1 MQATFS
7 FDTQPPAIGP
17 VSPTHRTPTP
27 VGRGAAIRPDNP
39 HLRVQ
44 TRLDAEHLASQDA
57 QRGGASCL
65 PTQVRDD
72 FSQSIVSHNDSP
84 DLAFRWTINPYRGCE
99 HGCSYCYARPTH
111 EFLGLDAGT
120 GFESQLL
127 VKRNA
132 PELLRRFL
140 SKPSWQGEPIVFSGV
155 TDCYQPI
162 EREHRVTR
170 GCLEVAEEFGQP
182 VGILTKNALVTRDL
196 DLLASLAERDA
207 AVVAF
212 SLTTLDDRLARS
224 MEPRTSS
231 PRARLRAMREVAEA
245 GIPVHAM
252 LSPTIP
258 GLNDHEAPALL
269 EAAAEAGAASAS
281 YTLLR
286 LSGSVRE
293 VFLDWLDRCEPRRAD
308 KVRRLI
314 RSTRDGSLND
324 TRFGQRHT
332 GAGAYAGHIARTF
345 RVFAN
350 RHGLARAPKPLS
362 SSAFDHGATG
372 QRRLF

>member
-7 FDTQPPAIGP
+7 FDHSSHAPSHAPSHPIGP
-17 VSPTHRTPTP
+17 TTAPR
-27 VGRGAAIRPDNP
+27 GRGAAIQPPNP
-39 HLRVQ
+39 HLRMQ
-44 TRLDAEHLASQDA
+44 TRLDPAESAT
-57 QRGGASCL
+57 RRV
-65 PTQVRDD
+65 PTVTHDD
-72 FSQSIVSHNDSP
+72 LSQSIVVRNDSP
-84 DLAFRWTINPYRGCE
+84 DLPFRWTINPYRGCE
-99 HGCSYCYARPTH
+99 HGCSYCYARTTH

-127 VKRNA
+127 VKKDA

-140 SKPSWQGEPIVFSGV
+140 RKPSWHGEPIVFSGV

-162 EREHRVTR
+162 EREHGVTR
-170 GCLEVAEEFGQP
+170 ACLEVAEEFGQP
-182 VGILTKNALVTRDL
+182 VSVLTKNALVTRDI
-196 DLLASLAERDA
+196 DLLASLAERRA

-212 SLTTLDDRLARS
+212 SLTTLDERLARS

-258 GLNDHEAPALL
+258 GLNDHEAPAIL
-269 EAAAEAGAASAS
+269 EAVAAAGAASAS

-293 VFLDWLDRCEPRRAD
+293 VFFDWLDRCEPRRAE
-308 KVRRLI
+308 KVRRLVQA
-314 RSTRDGSLND
+314 TRGGSLND
-324 TRFGQRHT
+324 PRFGYRHT
-332 GAGAYAGHIARTF
+332 GTGAYAGQIARTF
-345 RVFAN
+345 RVFAR
-350 RHGLARAPKPLS
+350 RHGLALAHRPLS
-362 SSAFDHGATG
+362 SEAFGPGSSG
-372 QRRLF
+372 QKRLF